1 MTRASNNDG
10 SIRERKDGRFEGRYT
25 APDGSQRSVY
35 ASTRP
40 DCRAKLKAA
49 IRAIEGG
56 TWYEP
61 NRLTVGQWLDIW
73 ITDYCTHATG
83 RTIETYKFVIEKRLK
98 PAFGRIKLTDLSK
111 IHVRHFMNDLQ
122 KQGLAPSTIQ
132 HAKGILSA
140 AMKCAVNEAD
150 LIPVNPVT
158 GVKAPRRPKPPF
170 NVIDR
175 AQFPAFIAEA
185 QKNPVYGRAMLFS
198 LLTGIRAGELR
209 GLKWSDIDFS
219 AGVMSIQRQL
229 YAPSYARREFRQ
241 PKDGE
246 TRDIHLPQEALDIL
260 RAERKAQLER
270 RVRLGADW
278 QEDNISADLV
288 FRREDGRSYNI
299 LEIYKA
305 TKAVG
310 LALGFDNLHP
320 HDLRHSYAVAALRSG
335 IDVKTVQHN
344 LGHKSATMTLDTYA
358 AYTSDAG
365 KTGAKKLSNYFSGF
379 EN

>member
-1 MTRASNNDG
+1 MKRNPNNSG
-10 SIRERKDGRFEGRYT
+10 NIRKRSDGRYEGRYT
-25 APDGSQRSVY
+25 APDGTQHSVY
-35 ASTRP
+35 AATWSDCST
-40 DCRAKLKAA
+40 KLKAA
-49 IRAIEGG
+49 ISAIDCGK
-56 TWYEP
+56 WHEP
-61 NRLTVGQWLDIW
+61 NKLTVADWLDIW
-73 ITDYCTHATG
+73 VADYCTHATG
-83 RTIETYKFVIEKRLK
+83 RTIETYKFVIDKRFK
-98 PAFGRIKLTDLSK
+98 PAFGRVKLTDFSK
-111 IHVRHFMNDLQ
+111 IHVRHFITALQ
-122 KQGLAPSTIQ
+122 QKGLAPSTIQ

-158 GVKAPRRPKPPF
+158 GVKSPRKPKPPF

-175 AQFPAFIAEA
+175 EQFPAFIGEA
-185 QKNPVYGRAMLFS
+185 QKNPVYGRAMLFL

-229 YAPSYARREFRQ
+229 YSPSYAKQEFRQ

-246 TRDIHLPQEALDIL
+246 IRDIHLPQEAIDIL
-260 RAERKAQLER
+260 KAERKAQLER
-270 RVRLGADW
+270 RVRLGAEW
-278 QEDNISADLV
+278 KENTISADLV

-299 LEIYKA
+299 MEIYKA

-310 LALGFDNLHP
+310 AALKIDNLHP

-365 KTGAKKLSNYFSGF
+365 KTGAKKFSNYFSGL
-379 EN
+379 NN